1 MRVSNVY
8 LSTVKVA
15 QAEDS
20 QAGATRATRS
30 DGQAGSQSAVS
41 THDTSAELSQLLA
54 SLRSQPEMRTELLA
68 QVAQRLAEG
77 AYDSD
82 EAALKTAQAML
93 EAPE

>member
-54 SLRSQPEMRTELLA
+54 SLRRSAWRKARM
-68 QVAQRLAEG
+68 
-77 AYDSD
+77 
-82 EAALKTAQAML
+82 TATR
-93 EAPE
+93 PR